1 MSYIIS
7 IHRLKNYLH
16 NKQGHT
22 VIMDVRFDLTDPDAG
37 RKAYWKDHIP
47 GAIFID
53 IEKDLSGKKETHG
66 GNHPLPD
73 VNTLSLKLGRMG
85 IDHNTTVVIYDENN
99 DMFAARAWWLLH
111 YLGHDKVCVLDGG
124 YTRWK
129 EEGNETTDRIPELS
143 AKEFRPEIRNNQTV
157 NMEEVKQRLKNKTAV
172 LVDSRARERYLGEME
187 PLYARA
193 GHIPG
198 AKNFFWKGVLR
209 SDGSWKSEEEL
220 QKHFADLIKDDEII
234 ISCGSGISACP
245 NILALK
251 TLGYRNVKL
260 YPGSFSDWI
269 SYGDNEVAVGEEE

>member
-1 MSYIIS
+1 LSYIIS
-7 IHRLKNYLH
+7 INRLKNYLH
-16 NKQGHT
+16 NEQGNT
-22 VIMDVRFDLTDPDAG
+22 VIMDVRFDLMDPAAG
-37 RKAYWKDHIP
+37 RKAYQQDHIP

-53 IEKDLSGKKETHG
+53 IEKDLSGKKEMHG

-73 VNTLSLKLGRMG
+73 VNALSLKLGRMG

-111 YLGHDKVCVLDGG
+111 YLGHDKVYVLDGG
-124 YTRWK
+124 YARWK
-129 EEGNETTDRIPELS
+129 EEGNETTDHIPELS

-157 NMEEVKQRLKNKTAV
+157 NMKEVKQKLKNKTAV
-172 LVDSRARERYLGEME
+172 LVDSRAKERYLGESE

-198 AKNFFWKGVLR
+198 AKNFFWKGVLG

-220 QKHFADLIKDDEII
+220 QKHFADLPKDDEII
-234 ISCGSGISACP
+234 VSCGSGISACP

-251 TLGYRNVKL
+251 MLGYRNVKL
-260 YPGSFSDWI
+260 YPGSYSDWI
-269 SYGDNEVAVGEEE
+269 SYEDNEVAVGEEE